1 MSALQLS
8 AREGEKR
15 IKKEKGGNVY
25 ICTTIYLFIYL
36 FIGYGRSI

>member
-25 ICTTIYLFIYL
+25 MYNYLFIYL